1 MKPTKPE
8 IMRIVVIA
16 FALFMSFILFFVIKV
31 QSDKKYDNELVIEDY
46 YKYEKNLEGQQQ
58 KEHNA
63 NGLTQKVEIITEGK
77 SVKVSF
83 PEEFDYNRIKGTI
96 SLYRPSDQ
104 SLDFEFPISLSSSN
118 LLIPEDVLAD
128 GRWDIYIDW
137 RYEGIE
143 YFNKKGIII
152 K

>member
-1 MKPTKPE
+1 
-8 IMRIVVIA
+8 MRIVVIA

-46 YKYEKNLEGQQQ
+46 YKYEKNLESQQQ

>member
-1 MKPTKPE
+1 
-8 IMRIVVIA
+8 MRIVVIA

-46 YKYEKNLEGQQQ
+46 YKYEKSLEDQQQ